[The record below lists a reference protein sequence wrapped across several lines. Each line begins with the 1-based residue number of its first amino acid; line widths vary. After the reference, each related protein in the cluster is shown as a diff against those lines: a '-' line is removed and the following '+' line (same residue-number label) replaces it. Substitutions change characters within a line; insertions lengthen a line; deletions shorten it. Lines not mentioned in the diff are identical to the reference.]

1 MHNLIR
7 ITALAA
13 VLLGVAG
20 PVAAATPN
28 EFYTGLLRRGV
39 ASYDAS
45 RYADASKQLR
55 LAAFGLV
62 EAIDQYQVAQIY
74 LALTL
79 DKLGE
84 TDRAREA
91 AHRVA
96 VAERVERRYV
106 GLPLPA
112 AVRGAF
118 DALAARLLSATEAA
132 MLRATATPQ
141 SSTPQTATTSS
152 PTTPRTTVSTPPP
165 ASKPQ
170 PTAQP
175 IVTPPATDPEKPKP
189 VAATTAKPAPQP
201 VKPSQT
207 AAATTT
213 TAKPPATKPAT
224 PSMPKPGGTE
234 TNGRVPV
241 QGTRPTPSAPASV
254 TPTPAATAPRTLS
267 SNEVTTRLT
276 ASERALNGGNLID
289 ARRFYRELLDAQGL
303 DHDTLIRVAEGL
315 YRARDF
321 RSALTAFNRIG
332 ALRRGEEPYRYYVAV
347 AAYETGDYPRA
358 KKELAA
364 ALPYIEITPDVARY
378 RSKIE
383 SSL

>member
-7 ITALAA
+7 ITVLAA
-13 VLLGVAG
+13 LLFGLAG
-20 PVAAATPN
+20 PMAAATPN

-45 RYADASKQLR
+45 RYADASRQLR

-62 EAIDQYQVAQIY
+62 EAVDQYQVAQIY

-84 TDRAREA
+84 VDRAREA

-96 VAERVERRYV
+96 VAERVERRYA
-106 GLPLPA
+106 GLPLSV

-132 MLRATATPQ
+132 MLRSVAVPQ
-141 SSTPQTATTSS
+141 SATPQTATTSS
-152 PTTPRTTVSTPPP
+152 PTPPRTTVSTPPP

-170 PTAQP
+170 QTATP

-189 VAATTAKPAPQP
+189 VAATTPKPAPQP
-201 VKPSQT
+201 AKPSQT
-207 AAATTT
+207 AAATTTT

-224 PSMPKPGGTE
+224 PAMPKPGGTE

-241 QGTRPTPSAPASV
+241 QSTRPTPSA
-254 TPTPAATAPRTLS
+254 TTTPAATAPRTLS
-267 SNEVTTRLT
+267 SNEVTSRLT

-289 ARRFYRELLDAQGL
+289 ARRFYRELLDAPAL

-321 RSALTAFNRIG
+321 RAALTAFNRIG